1 MADRESKPRILLV
14 DDECAVWQILGEKLE
29 RSGFDW
35 LGRSSGEA
43 ALACLE
49 KERFDA
55 VVSDLKMPGMTG
67 MQLLT
72 EIQKRQ
78 PHLAFVM
85 ATGEDDIRTAVEAM
99 KHGADDYLVK
109 PFHLEAAVES
119 LRRALHKKFLEA
131 EVEKYRH
138 QLEEMVEQRT
148 HQLQVAM
155 KRIEHAYDQTL
166 EALGAALD
174 LRDTETAGH
183 SRRVSLYCLAIARAI
198 GCTNEQ
204 LKTIARGSY
213 LHDIGKIGIPDSV
226 LLKKGK
232 LTPEEMTIM
241 QTHVRIGYELLSR
254 IPFLASAS
262 KIVLA
267 HQERYD
273 GAGYPQGL
281 MGEEIPLGA
290 RIFAVAD
297 TLDAMTSDRPY
308 RRALPF
314 ETARDEIIRE
324 SGNQFD
330 PDVVRVFLSLP
341 EETWETIR
349 RQVAVYRARP
359 NHSDAVDDG
368 ALVREITVN

>member
-1 MADRESKPRILLV
+1 MGDRETKPRILLV
-14 DDECAVWQILGEKLE
+14 DDECAIWQILGEKLE

-35 LGRSSGEA
+35 LGRSSGEE

-49 KERFDA
+49 KEHFDA

-72 EIQKRQ
+72 EMQKRQ
-78 PHLAFVM
+78 PHLAFIM

-109 PFHLEAAVES
+109 PFQLEAAVKS

-138 QLEEMVEQRT
+138 HLEEMVEQRT

-155 KRIEHAYDQTL
+155 TRIERAYDQTL

-183 SRRVSLYCLAIARAI
+183 SHRVSLYCLAIARAI

-226 LLKKGK
+226 LLKQGK
-232 LTPEEMTIM
+232 LTPQEMTVM

-308 RRALPF
+308 RQALPF

-324 SGNQFD
+324 SGKQFD

-349 RQVAVYRARP
+349 RQVAIYRARP
-359 NHSDAVDDG
+359 GHSDMVDDG
-368 ALVREITVN
+368 TFVSEMMVN